1 MTWRVIVG
9 TLSFV
14 LTMIL
19 FGYVA
24 VSEQDRMASFDLAY
38 QARQI
43 ETGGQIFEN
52 NCATCH
58 GLNGEGGGRAPAL
71 NTPDLLWAAPG
82 TQPARL
88 KAAGW
93 AGTIDAYVHAT
104 VAGGRP
110 QQSVTFSTFGYPE
123 RMPTWSQE
131 FGGPLRTDQVDA
143 VVAYVM
149 NWGLAFTNFT
159 PGPVPTVV
167 PVGNVITAALPAG
180 VAAAGETAVTTAGCV
195 ACHISVGGA
204 ATLGP
209 NWMASGD
216 ENGQGIGT
224 RAELR
229 IEQADYTGAA
239 TTGDQYLFESIVNPN
254 AYVVPG
260 GTHADANGNSIMPA
274 IYAQQLDAQT
284 VANIIAYLQTL
295 E

>member
-24 VSEQDRMASFDLAY
+24 VSEQDRMAGFDLAY

-58 GLNGEGGGRAPAL
+58 GLDGKGGGRAPAL
-71 NTPDLLWAAPG
+71 NTPDLLWAPPG
-82 TQPARL
+82 GQSTRL

-93 AGTIDAYVHAT
+93 AGTLQAYVHAT

-110 QQSVTFSTFGYPE
+110 QASVTFSGFPE

-143 VVAYVM
+143 VVAYVL
-149 NWGLAFTNFT
+149 NWAPAYANYT
-159 PGPVPTVV
+159 PAPEPTVV
-167 PVGNVITAALPAG
+167 PVGDDITQQLPAG
-180 VAAAGETAVTTAGCV
+180 DAAAGE
-195 ACHISVGGA
+195 
-204 ATLGP
+204 
-209 NWMASGD
+209 
-216 ENGQGIGT
+216 
-224 RAELR
+224 
-229 IEQADYTGAA
+229 
-239 TTGDQYLFESIVNPN
+239 
-254 AYVVPG
+254 
-260 GTHADANGNSIMPA
+260 
-274 IYAQQLDAQT
+274 
-284 VANIIAYLQTL
+284 
-295 E
+295 

>member
-14 LTMIL
+14 LTMVL

-24 VSEQDRMASFDLAY
+24 VTEQDRMATFDTAY
-38 QARQI
+38 QARQV
-43 ETGGQIFEN
+43 ETGGQLFES

-58 GLNGEGGGRAPAL
+58 GLDGKGTGRGPAL
-71 NTPDLLWAAPG
+71 NTPDLLAGNP
-82 TQPARL
+82 PARL
-88 KAAGW
+88 KDAGW
-93 AGTIDAYVHAT
+93 AGTLQDFIHTT

-110 QQSVTFSTFGYPE
+110 RASVTFAEYPE

-131 FGGPLRTDQVDA
+131 FGGPMRADQVDA
-143 VVAYVM
+143 VVAYVL
-149 NWGLAFTNFT
+149 NWAPAYANVT
-159 PGPVPTVV
+159 PEAAPTVV
-167 PVGNVITAALPAG
+167 PVGNDITAELPAG
-180 VAAAGETAVTTAGCV
+180 DAAAGEAAATTSGCT
-195 ACHISVGGA
+195 ACHISQGGA

-209 NWMASGD
+209 AWLASSD

-239 TTGDQYLFESIVNPN
+239 SSGDQYLFESIVNPD
-254 AYVVPG
+254 AYIVPG
-260 GTHADANGNSIMPA
+260 ASHVGPDGKSIMPH
-274 IYAQQLDAQT
+274 IYATSLDAQT
-284 VANIIAYLQTL
+284 VANLVAYLQTL